1 MVSSAQQQHAVVK
14 NPQITHPP
22 FIFNSEIYS
31 LFSLYTLCSPSY
43 SCLRGEVNKLISIQ
57 VLPTGRSPSSV
68 KQLSI
73 SNIKTLQL
81 VI

>member
-1 MVSSAQQQHAVVK
+1 MTSSAYQQHAVVK
-14 NPQITHPP
+14 NSKITCPP

-31 LFSLYTLCSPSY
+31 LFFLYTLSPPVY
-43 SCLRGEVNKLISIQ
+43 GCLRGEVNKLISIQ
-57 VLPTGRSPSSV
+57 VLLTGRSPSSV

-73 SNIKTLQL
+73 SNFKTLQL